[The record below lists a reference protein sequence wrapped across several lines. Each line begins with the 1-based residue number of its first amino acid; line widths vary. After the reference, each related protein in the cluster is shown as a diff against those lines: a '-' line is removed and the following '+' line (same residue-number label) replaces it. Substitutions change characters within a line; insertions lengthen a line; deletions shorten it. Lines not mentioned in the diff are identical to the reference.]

1 MTELDVWS
9 PLVQLRMGIYQS
21 WQRGDDGFDED
32 RSLGDVESETIKPG
46 EAFKNV

>member
-1 MTELDVWS
+1 
-9 PLVQLRMGIYQS
+9 MGIYQS